1 MFGRRGAGALYFGRD
16 EPDSTGA
23 IFGLMTLALLV
34 AAGAAIDYARIAN
47 MREGL
52 EAAVS
57 SASRAAGQAVRDG
70 EFSDDEIKAI
80 AMSRFDKDVA
90 TARHVGTVEG
100 PSVMIDHTSKTITLD
115 AKGTVA
121 MTVSRLGG
129 IHDVTVPVTSTVGF
143 PPGTPMRRILQ
154 SARSLAYSGGW

>member
-1 MFGRRGAGALYFGRD
+1 MFGRRAAGASYFARD
-16 EPDSTGA
+16 ERDSTSA

-34 AAGAAIDYARIAN
+34 AAGAAIDYARVAN

-52 EAAVS
+52 EAAVN
-57 SASRAAGQAVRDG
+57 SASLAAGQAMRDG
-70 EFSDDEIKAI
+70 ELSDDEVKAI
-80 AMSRFDKDVA
+80 AISRFDKDVA
-90 TARHVGTVEG
+90 SARHVGTVEA
-100 PSVMIDHTSKTITLD
+100 PSVIFDHTNKTLTLD

-129 IHDVTVPVTSTVGF
+129 INQVTVPAKSTVSF
-143 PPGTPMRRILQ
+143 SPGTPARRILQ

>member
-1 MFGRRGAGALYFGRD
+1 MFGRRGAGALYFERD
-16 EPDSTGA
+16 ERDPTST

-34 AAGAAIDYARIAN
+34 AAGAAIDYARVVN

-52 EAAVS
+52 KAAID
-57 SASRAAGQAVRDG
+57 SASFAAGQAMRDG
-70 EFSDDEIKAI
+70 ELSDDEVKAI
-80 AMSRFDKDVA
+80 ATSRFDKDVA
-90 TARHVGTVEG
+90 SARHVGTVEA
-100 PSVMIDHTSKTITLD
+100 PSVKVDHTNKTITLD

-129 IHDVTVPVTSTVGF
+129 INEVTVPATSTVSF
-143 PPGTPMRRILQ
+143 PPGTPARRILQ